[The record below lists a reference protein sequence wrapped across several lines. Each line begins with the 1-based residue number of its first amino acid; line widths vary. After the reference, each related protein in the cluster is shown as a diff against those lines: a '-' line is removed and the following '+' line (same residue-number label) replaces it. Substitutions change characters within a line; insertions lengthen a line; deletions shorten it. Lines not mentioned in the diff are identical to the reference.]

1 MIGLV
6 DNFDVPLPTLN
17 HRSPTTLSVKISL
30 FHLFYVKIP
39 SKVFSIF
46 RFVNIIWDN
55 YLQTFIHS
63 KYSENNLNLFQLPA
77 AGFYTQ
83 LVQWVFVRFPFYFTS
98 LHFSNGS
105 GLRLRCNVLRVC
117 WEPRSWR
124 RPPIR
129 VKLPHNQS
137 SLGGQTFVDFAS
149 GAGFFL
155 NFIHH
160 QYFIQSITLLH
171 VRSHFVNNNVSSP

>member
-1 MIGLV
+1 M
-6 DNFDVPLPTLN
+6 
-17 HRSPTTLSVKISL
+17 
-30 FHLFYVKIP
+30 
-39 SKVFSIF
+39 FSIF
-46 RFVNIIWDN
+46 RFINIIWDN
-55 YLQTFIHS
+55 LQTFIHS
-63 KYSENNLNLFQLPA
+63 KYSENNLYLFQLPA

-83 LVQWVFVRFPFYFTS
+83 LVQRVFVRIPFYFTF

-160 QYFIQSITLLH
+160 QYFIQSITLLTREITFCEQRR
-171 VRSHFVNNNVSSP
+171 VITLTSVYKTLTLVLQSYISFYSVKMVI